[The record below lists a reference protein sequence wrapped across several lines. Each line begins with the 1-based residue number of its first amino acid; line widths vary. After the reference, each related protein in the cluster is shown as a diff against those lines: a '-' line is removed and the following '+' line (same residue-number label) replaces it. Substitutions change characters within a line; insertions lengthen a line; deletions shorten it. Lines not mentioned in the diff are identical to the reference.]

1 MGIFNSIKQAISGN
15 QPKPR
20 PAPSP
25 DSFYLDT
32 VELGR
37 QQKDQFFRTSPYS
50 PIEDRLNFTG
60 LAYFSIEPGLRFT
73 LPLQPA
79 AAPEPLTIQTNTGE
93 ARDFLRLGVV
103 EFAVDGQPARLTI
116 YRGAE
121 QEELFAPFRDAT
133 SGSES
138 YGAGRY
144 LEPELLPDGRIL
156 LDFNTA
162 YNPFCAYSENFSCPL
177 PPAEN
182 HLPVPIRAGEK
193 RYKKS

>member
-1 MGIFNSIKQAISGN
+1 MGILSSIKQAISGN
-15 QPKPR
+15 QPNPR
-20 PAPSP
+20 PAPLP
-25 DSFYLDT
+25 DSFYIDT
-32 VELGR
+32 VEMTR
-37 QQKDQFFRTSPYS
+37 QQKDQFFRASPYS

-60 LAYFSIEPGLRFT
+60 LAYFPIEPGLRFT
-73 LPLQPA
+73 LPLLPVDE
-79 AAPEPLTIQTNTGE
+79 PEPLTIQTNTGE
-93 ARDFLRLGVV
+93 AREFLRLGVV

-121 QEELFAPFRDAT
+121 QEELFVPFRDAT
-133 SGSES
+133 SGAES

-144 LEPELLPDGRIL
+144 LEPELLSDGRIL

-182 HLPVPIRAGEK
+182 YLPVPIRAGEK